1 MRGNGFVPEVAGW
14 RKSSRSQGSGG
25 NCVEVGR
32 AADGRAA
39 IRHSHRPAEAMLLC
53 SAGGWRAFVA
63 GVRGDTFG

>member
-1 MRGNGFVPEVAGW
+1 MRGNQIPAVTGW

-39 IRHSHRPAEAMLLC
+39 IRHSRRPDEAMLLC